1 MREKANA
8 PPMNGTKKTTVLAAE
23 TVTDADSL

>member
-8 PPMNGTKKTTVLAAE
+8 PPMNGAKKTAVLAAK
-23 TVTDADSL
+23 TVMDADSL

>member
-8 PPMNGTKKTTVLAAE
+8 PPMNRAKKTAVLAAE
-23 TVTDADSL
+23 TVTDADNL